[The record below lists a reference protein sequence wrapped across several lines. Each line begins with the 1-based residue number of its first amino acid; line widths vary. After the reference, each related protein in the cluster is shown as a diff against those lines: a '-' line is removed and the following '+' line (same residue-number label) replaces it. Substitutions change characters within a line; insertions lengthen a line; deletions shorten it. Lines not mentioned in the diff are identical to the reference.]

1 MKLTADQDNNL
12 RKYLRDTMRYRET
25 YEEVYDHIITALEN
39 RAYTGTLEEAV
50 NQILREDFGGY
61 DNLRKME
68 DDAKNAAVKSG
79 ISNYLSFYIEYF
91 KWPRLL
97 YTVCYAAVI
106 YWCFA
111 YAPLT
116 PVVLE
121 AVVAIMIITPC
132 VLSLMRFYK
141 IGYRFGDTKK
151 SVRDTVFV
159 KIAIVPMRL
168 FVLGSILLTMSVAQ
182 GHNIWQNAHPVIVTL
197 LFVLSNIYIRAFVK
211 LYRDEFK
218 MSMWYEAYQ
227 K

>member
-1 MKLTADQDNNL
+1 MKISPEQDSKL

-25 YEEVYDHIITALEN
+25 YEEVYDHLITALEN
-39 RAYTGTLEEAV
+39 RPFTGTLEEAV

-68 DDAKNAAVKSG
+68 DDAKNAAVRNG
-79 ISNYLSFYIEYF
+79 INKYLGFYLEYF
-91 KWPRLL
+91 KWPRLF
-97 YTVCYAAVI
+97 YTICYAAVI
-106 YWCFA
+106 YWCFGH
-111 YAPLT
+111 APLI

-121 AVVAIMIITPC
+121 AVVAIMFITPG

-159 KIAIVPMRL
+159 KIAIVPVRL

-182 GHNIWQNAHPVIVTL
+182 GHNIWQNANPVVITL

-211 LYRDEFK
+211 LYRDEFE
-218 MSMWYEAYQ
+218 MSIQ
-227 K
+227 R